1 MNISSLKKI
10 QTTAGKMLQKGV
22 MDKLQKT
29 KQVEAKVKLTN
40 TRFLGPQPY
49 ISQYLKQQAA
59 R

>member
-1 MNISSLKKI
+1 MTKVKI

-29 KQVEAKVKLTN
+29 KQVEGKVKLTN